1 MRPIGIKTID
11 NLTYLNNH
19 LITDLVKEYGT
30 PLYAIDD
37 VQLNKNID
45 DYKTSFRSSMFA
57 TSIVYASKA
66 LLTKD
71 LAHIMQRNGF
81 MMDAVSIG
89 DLYVIKESG
98 FDLKNVVFHGNNKS
112 LDELDFAIENGV
124 GIIVVDNLFELKM
137 LAELSNTKG
146 IKQRIMLRIN
156 PEVEAHTHEYIQT
169 ARIESKFGINID
181 DMQKLDEAL
190 WLIHLSPY
198 LELLGFHAHIG
209 SNIVE
214 VAPFEQL
221 IKTMVEFQNAINN
234 QYHLSLYQLNIGGGF
249 GINYQKGDGAL
260 PIKEMMNQII
270 CLLEANISTT
280 HSLINHV
287 MIEPG
292 RSVVGDACV
301 TLYTISQV
309 KTITSGKNY
318 LFVDGGMT
326 DNIRPAL
333 YQATYEVDIINK
345 LHEKKEL
352 CVDIVGKCCESG
364 DIIRKNVLVPNAS
377 SGDILM
383 VYDTG
388 AYTYSMASN
397 YNNQLKAPMIRVS
410 KEEVKL
416 VTRRETL
423 KDLMHLMEE

>member
-30 PLYAIDD
+30 PLYVIDD
-37 VQLNKNID
+37 IQLNKNIE
-45 DYKTSFRSSMFA
+45 DYKNSFKSSMFA

-71 LAHIMQRNGF
+71 LAHIMQSNGF

-89 DLYVIKESG
+89 DLYVIKESS

-221 IKTMVEFQNAINN
+221 IKTMVEFQNTINN

-397 YNNQLKAPMIRVS
+397 YNNQLKAPIVRVS

>member
-30 PLYAIDD
+30 PLYVIDD
-37 VQLNKNID
+37 IQLNKNIE
-45 DYKTSFRSSMFA
+45 DYKNSFKSSMFA

-71 LAHIMQRNGF
+71 LAHIMQSNGF

-98 FDLKNVVFHGNNKS
+98 FDLTKVVFHGNNKS
-112 LDELDFAIENGV
+112 LEELTYAIENGV

-137 LAELSNTKG
+137 LNELCNN
-146 IKQRIMLRIN
+146 KQVKQQIMLRIN

-397 YNNQLKAPMIRVS
+397 YNNQLKAPIVRVS

>member
-1 MRPIGIKTID
+1 
-11 NLTYLNNH
+11 
-19 LITDLVKEYGT
+19 
-30 PLYAIDD
+30 
-37 VQLNKNID
+37 
-45 DYKTSFRSSMFA
+45 MFA